1 MRISICMPVMGRPR
15 MLAQAFHSIL
25 AQGYDDVELVIKD
38 GDPEHPVMRDGA
50 LVAVLR
56 CFSGDQ
62 IKYEC
67 GRDAGIFPA
76 LNNCLKRATG
86 GILYFMCS
94 DDLLCAGTFQTV
106 STIFEA
112 EKFGGAF
119 WLYGKTISADETG
132 KTLGVD
138 GEQTTLEELLQKNR
152 IGQPSVFWN
161 RAMLNLAGNFDS
173 RYRFAAD
180 YDMWLRFWKHRP
192 PLFLDQTLGIF
203 RHHAGSDTQ
212 IHPAETNAMAL
223 KVSLRHQQFSPILA
237 RARSRWV
244 DKQAYGWNETPLSHD
259 ELQRMQVE
267 PGWAP

>member
-1 MRISICMPVMGRPR
+1 MCVSICMPVMHRPR
-15 MLAQAFHSIL
+15 MLAQALHSIL

-38 GDPEHPVMRDGA
+38 GDPEQPVTRDERV
-50 LVAVLR
+50 VAALR
-56 CFSGDQ
+56 CFHGDQ

-67 GRDAGIFPA
+67 GHDAGIFPA

-86 GILYFMCS
+86 DILYFMCS
-94 DDLLCAGTFQTV
+94 DDLLCAGALQTANTV
-106 STIFEA
+106 FEA
-112 EKFGGAF
+112 ERFGGAF
-119 WLYGKTISADETG
+119 WMYGKTISADETG

-138 GEQTTLEELLQKNR
+138 GEQITLDDLLLHNR

-161 RAMLNLAGNFDS
+161 RAMLDLAGNFDS

-180 YDMWLRFWKHRP
+180 YDMWLRFWKHRQ
-192 PLFLDQTLGIF
+192 PLFVDQPLGIF
-203 RHHAGSDTQ
+203 RHHDGSDTQ
-212 IHPAETNAMAL
+212 IHPVETDAMAR
-223 KVSLRHQQFSPILA
+223 KVSLRHNLLGPILA

-244 DKQAYGWNETPLSHD
+244 DRRAYGWDATPLSHD